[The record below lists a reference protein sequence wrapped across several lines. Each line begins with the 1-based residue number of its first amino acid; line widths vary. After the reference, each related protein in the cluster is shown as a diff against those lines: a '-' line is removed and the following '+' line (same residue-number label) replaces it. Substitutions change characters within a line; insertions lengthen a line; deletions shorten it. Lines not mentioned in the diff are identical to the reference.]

1 MAKFIKSVN
10 LKKDYPQTNGEVV
23 FIGRSNVGKSS
34 LINSL
39 YGKVA
44 YVGKTPGKTKLLNFF
59 DVDGKYTVCDVP
71 GYGFANR
78 SYDELI
84 AFGQMM
90 EDYFA
95 RRDALKLC
103 VSILDIRHKPTK
115 DDMEMLSFLKESQ
128 IPYLI
133 VLNKADKISGNERV
147 KNIKMFSELLGIEA
161 QKLVYVSTLKKTN
174 IDLLKE
180 KIENYLI

>member
-10 LKKDYPQTNGEVV
+10 LKKDYPPSNGEIV

-78 SYDELI
+78 SNDELI

-95 RRDALKLC
+95 NRKELKLC
-103 VSILDIRHKPTK
+103 VSILDIRHKPSK
-115 DDMEMLSFLKESQ
+115 DDMEMLAFLKEYN

-133 VLNKADKISGNERV
+133 VLNKADKVSGNERV
-147 KNIKMFSELLGIEA
+147 KNITMISEIVGIERD
-161 QKLVYVSTLKKTN
+161 KLIYISTLKKTN

-180 KIENYLI
+180 KIENYLY

>member
-10 LKKDYPQTNGEVV
+10 LKADYPDSSQEVV

-34 LINSL
+34 LINAL
-39 YGKVA
+39 YGKLA
-44 YVGKTPGKTKLLNFF
+44 YVGKTPGKTKMLNFF
-59 DVDGKYTVCDVP
+59 DIDGRYTVCDVP

-90 EDYFA
+90 EDYFSK
-95 RRDALKLC
+95 REVIKVC

-115 DDMEMLSFLKESQ
+115 DDLEMLAFLKEYK
-128 IPYLI
+128 IPYMI
-133 VLNKADKISGNERV
+133 VINKADKVSGNERV
-147 KNIKMFSELLGIEA
+147 KNIKMISDIVQIEKEKLL
-161 QKLVYVSTLKKTN
+161 YVSTLKKTN
-174 IDLLKE
+174 IDELKE
-180 KIENYLI
+180 RLENYLD

>member
-39 YGKVA
+39 YGKIA

-95 RRDALKLC
+95 IREALKL
-103 VSILDIRHKPTK
+103 
-115 DDMEMLSFLKESQ
+115 
-128 IPYLI
+128 
-133 VLNKADKISGNERV
+133 
-147 KNIKMFSELLGIEA
+147 
-161 QKLVYVSTLKKTN
+161 
-174 IDLLKE
+174 
-180 KIENYLI
+180 